1 MNFTKAPSQYINVYH
16 TTRMLHRMYTTYQ
29 QSHKLQVYI
38 AALTERPSSNW
49 FETLSSI
56 FHYISFFICNRH
68 KPLSSLRNPWSSF
81 DHQFCSRYY
90 VGTRY
95 TNHNCILFRGLFCS
109 AGKREETRIKNNN
122 RERLRIQSLKVAFDE
137 VNDLLCKYYGSKP
150 KVSFYN
156 AAL

>member
-1 MNFTKAPSQYINVYH
+1 MNFTKPPSQYINVYH
-16 TTRMLHRMYTTYQ
+16 TNLMLHRMCTTYQ

-56 FHYISFFICNRH
+56 FHYISFFIYNRH
-68 KPLSSLRNPWSSF
+68 KQWSSLRNPQSSF

-95 TNHNCILFRGLFCS
+95 TNHYTI
-109 AGKREETRIKNNN
+109 
-122 RERLRIQSLKVAFDE
+122 
-137 VNDLLCKYYGSKP
+137 LLCARTFLFSWKKRRNKNQKQQSRTTSDTKSQSCIRRGK
-150 KVSFYN
+150 
-156 AAL
+156 